1 MGLAGATGT
10 HPHAQWRMF
19 QGRKHTRSA
28 RIDYLKYLGP
38 RSRRAAVTSCRACPH
53 GRQLCARDTATLA
66 RHPSQQAAHH
76 LPCGRPPDFFG
87 PPAIPCRPRQ
97 QRVFGGRDRQE
108 RRQDLRAFVATRS
121 GLDTMPS
128 PAAGA
133 QDAADITEDPPA
145 IHGPEGLVE
154 FRTKLLE
161 LQVITRSTPLD
172 PTQLTFIS
180 PSYFQSTPYF
190 QSTYSLSASAPGPA
204 FRAAYVTSLR
214 VSTR

>member
-1 MGLAGATGT
+1 VWNQYGT
-10 HPHAQWRMF
+10 F
-19 QGRKHTRSA
+19 GTFTDFYGA
-28 RIDYLKYLGP
+28 RIGQVIAILCL
-38 RSRRAAVTSCRACPH
+38 RHV
-53 GRQLCARDTATLA
+53 LCARGSPREAQPPVLGISLMACQLRARATATLA

-87 PPAIPCRPRQ
+87 PPATPCRPRQ
-97 QRVFGGRDRQE
+97 QRAFGGRDRQE